1 VDFDQYTDSYR
12 QAVEESIAFAGGDAA
27 RYVGA
32 KARLL
37 VDLARRKLGDPAQF
51 EALDVGC
58 GPGETDAFLEGA
70 FSALHG
76 VDLSAPMVERAA
88 ERNPW
93 ASYSSYEPGEPLP
106 YEDGAIDL
114 SFAICVLH
122 HVRVEERS
130 ALVEEMA
137 RVTRPGGLVAVFE
150 HNPWNPLTRKAV
162 RDCPFDEDAELVS
175 RLEARRLLAAAD
187 LEQAESAFI
196 IFFPRQ
202 GSRLERIERRLGR
215 VPLGAQY
222 YVACRRRPARRPLS
236 RSTG

>member
-1 VDFDQYTDSYR
+1 MDFDQYTDSYR
-12 QAVEESIAFAGGDAA
+12 EAVEESIAFAGGDAA

-37 VDLARRKLGDPAQF
+37 VDLARRKLGDPAQL

-93 ASYSSYEPGEPLP
+93 TSYSSYERGEPLP
-106 YEDGAIDL
+106 YEDGAFDL
-114 SFAICVLH
+114 SFAICVFH
-122 HVRVEERS
+122 HVPVEERP
-130 ALVEEMA
+130 ALAEEMA

-162 RDCPFDEDAELVS
+162 SDCPFDEDAVLLP
-175 RLEARRLLAAAD
+175 RPKTRRLLEGAG
-187 LEQAESAFI
+187 LEAAESAFI
-196 IFFPRQ
+196 IFFPRE
-202 GSRLERIERRLGR
+202 GPRLERIERRLGR

-222 YVACRRRPARRPLS
+222 YVAARPPLS

>member
-12 QAVEESIAFAGGDAA
+12 EAVEESIAFAGGDAA

-37 VDLARRKLGDPAQF
+37 VDLARRQLGDPSRL

-70 FSALHG
+70 FSALHA

-93 ASYSSYEPGEPLP
+93 ASYSSYERGEPLP
-106 YEDGAIDL
+106 YETGAFDL
-114 SFAICVLH
+114 SFAICVFH
-122 HVRVEERS
+122 HVPVEERP
-130 ALVEEMA
+130 ALAAEMA

-162 RDCPFDEDAELVS
+162 RDCPFDEGVELLS
-175 RLEARRLLAAAD
+175 RPVARRLLDGAQ
-187 LEQAESAFI
+187 LEPAESAFI
-196 IFFPRQ
+196 IFFPQ
-202 GSRLERIERRLGR
+202 EGPRLERIERRLGR

-222 YVACRRRPARRPLS
+222 YVAHREPADDP
-236 RSTG
+236 TAQP